1 MARTAKESK
10 GKLKKAERKAMEKK
24 MSAGIANVKLANSQ
38 VACTLENLIFDL
50 KLVLNN

>member
-38 VACTLENLIFDL
+38 VTFFAR
-50 KLVLNN
+50 LVNWKI

>member
-24 MSAGIANVKLANSQ
+24 MSAGIANVKLANAQ
-38 VACTLENLIFDL
+38 VTVFARHVNWKI
-50 KLVLNN
+50 